1 MSLAAYVSED
11 GLVGH
16 QWKNKFL
23 REAELR
29 KDFQKVYQLVK
40 SAFAVSQRKKMWNFT
55 DLFFLAIAPESPQLN
70 YLRDAGTILHLCSYL
85 K

>member
-40 SAFAVSQRKKMWNFT
+40 SAFAVSQRKKKC
-55 DLFFLAIAPESPQLN
+55 
-70 YLRDAGTILHLCSYL
+70 GILQISFS
-85 K
+85 